1 MKSLCGARRSVSIF
15 VFKHKHVITIMILR
29 SHGKRVESPV
39 RALRQLHFQHLILL
53 VFGNASPQKPA
64 RRLLGAFQQWN
75 SVLEGKEKEKGGK
88 ASKKFLRPWE
98 GKGKERKGK
107 EEGVKH
113 TL

>member
-75 SVLEGKEKEKGGK
+75 SVLEKRRKSVQKVLETMGRG
-88 ASKKFLRPWE
+88 
-98 GKGKERKGK
+98 RKGK